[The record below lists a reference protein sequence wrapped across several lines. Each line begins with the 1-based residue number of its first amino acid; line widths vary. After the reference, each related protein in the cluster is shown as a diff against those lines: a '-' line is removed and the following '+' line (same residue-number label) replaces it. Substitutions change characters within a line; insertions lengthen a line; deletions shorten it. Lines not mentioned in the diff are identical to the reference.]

1 MKPPII
7 VINYKVYEN
16 SFGRVGIEIAKG
28 IDKLSKE
35 YGIDIIV
42 AVPAT
47 MINRIAAEVENIS
60 VYSQHVDSNP
70 LGAYTGSIPPE
81 LIKEA
86 GAKGSLINHSEK
98 RILLNDLPELLVR
111 MKGLGLESI
120 VCVDNYSLVYPIGLL
135 SPNAILIEPPELIGT
150 GKAVSKVK
158 PEVIT
163 NAVREIKKVSGV
175 YLIAGA
181 GITNEEDVYISI
193 KLGADGVGAASAVMK
208 SSSPISVVEGFIRG
222 ALRAMGKS

>member
-1 MKPPII
+1 MRPPII
-7 VINYKVYEN
+7 IVNYKVYEN
-16 SFGRVGIEIAKG
+16 AFGRVAIEIAKN
-28 IDKLSKE
+28 IEKVSKE
-35 YGIDIIV
+35 YGVEVIL

-47 MINRIAAEVENIS
+47 MISRISSEVEIP
-60 VYSQHVDSNP
+60 VYAQHVDSNP

-98 RILLNDLPELLVR
+98 RILISEVPKILQR
-111 MKGLGLESI
+111 MRELGLESV
-120 VCVDNYSLVYPIGLL
+120 VCVDDYSLVHPIGLMQ
-135 SPNAILIEPPELIGT
+135 PTAILIEPPELIGT
-150 GKAVSKVK
+150 GRAVSRVK

-163 NAVREIKKVSGV
+163 RAVEEVRKVKGV

-181 GITNEEDVYISI
+181 GITTEEDVYISI

-208 SSSPISVVEGFIRG
+208 AKEPYKVVESFIKG
-222 ALRAMGKS
+222 ALKALSEK